1 MSSNDFSK
9 IISAFT
15 VYKLLRDVVI
25 PFTQTKAYKLG
36 IIDANGNYLTNFD
49 ELSPY
54 DRLVIGIKKLIS
66 KVPDPPF
73 QAKMRNISTS
83 LALLGEEIESMGGNK
98 TDFIDR
104 IKKSFTKLGIN
115 NIGE

>member
-15 VYKLLRDVVI
+15 VYKLLRDIVS
-25 PFTQTKAYKLG
+25 PFMQTKAFKLG
-36 IIDANGNYLTNFD
+36 IIDANGNYIGD
-49 ELSPY
+49 IDKLSPY
-54 DRLVIGIKKLIS
+54 DKLVIGIKKLIN

-83 LALLGEEIESMGGNK
+83 LALLGEEINPWGEVK
-98 TDFIDR
+98 TTLL
-104 IKKSFTKLGIN
+104 KK
-115 NIGE
+115 